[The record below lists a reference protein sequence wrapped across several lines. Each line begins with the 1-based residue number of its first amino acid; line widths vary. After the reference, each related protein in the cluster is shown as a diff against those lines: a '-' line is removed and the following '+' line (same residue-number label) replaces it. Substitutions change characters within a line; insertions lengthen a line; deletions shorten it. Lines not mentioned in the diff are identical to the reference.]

1 MSLLSLD
8 DTGHALQR
16 RQGAHKVFTARND
29 RRVVGGVKS
38 APSNHVGPMPFSY
51 NDVAVRHCDAEAVMS
66 WRSLGSH
73 RRCGLAC
80 CMYIPWTTCRLGNC
94 RSKSVGFLAPAPRA
108 M

>member
-51 NDVAVRHCDAEAVMS
+51 NDVAVRHCDAEGGDVVEIV
-66 WRSLGSH
+66 RLPPSLRISMLH
-73 RRCGLAC
+73 VHT
-80 CMYIPWTTCRLGNC
+80 MDD
-94 RSKSVGFLAPAPRA
+94 VPAGQLSQ
-108 M
+108 